1 MTSWVEKYRPVHL
14 NEVIGQE
21 HITDRLTAMVKQ
33 VHDSNTDGDFP
44 HMIFV
49 GQAGVGKTAAA
60 IALMRD
66 LWGESWEANFLELNA
81 SDTRSINDIRGQVK
95 KFATKGTI
103 GTYRNKNDEIVRIP
117 FNTVFLDEADHLTPD
132 AQAALRRM
140 MEKYSHLTRFILCC
154 NYPQRIIEPI
164 RDRCA
169 FADTRF
175 KPVSKTHLM
184 SILDRIVTDEELKIE
199 TEALGKII
207 EASKGSV
214 RKATGVLYTATRGG
228 KTVTVKSLE
237 TLLPTVGDGFNL
249 RLLQLAVEA
258 NDTKDDDIYER
269 NMAIL
274 DKHLEELYYDKGF
287 GAGEILDSLYNTVE
301 GDANMPVSLK
311 RKFYRQIAQH
321 LYWCSVSSNPL
332 LQMKTFFR
340 WVTSE

>member
-1 MTSWVEKYRPVHL
+1 
-14 NEVIGQE
+14 
-21 HITDRLTAMVKQ
+21 MVKQ
-33 VHDSNTDGDFP
+33 VHDSRSDGDFP

-49 GQAGVGKTAAA
+49 GQAGTGKTAAA
-60 IALMRD
+60 ISLMRD

-95 KFATKGTI
+95 TFATKGTI
-103 GTYRNKNDEIVRIP
+103 GTYRRADGELARIP

-175 KPVSKTHLM
+175 KPVSKANLIQ
-184 SILDRIVTDEELKIE
+184 ILNRIVDEEKLTISE
-199 TEALGKII
+199 DALAFI
-207 EASKGSV
+207 ATTSKGSV
-214 RKATGVLYTATRGG
+214 RKATGILFTATRQDGF
-228 KTVTVKSLE
+228 VNVSDLE
-237 TLLPTVGDGFNL
+237 TLLPNVGNEFNM
-249 RLLQLAVEA
+249 RLLSLAIEA

-269 NMAIL
+269 NMSIL
-274 DKHLEELYYDKGF
+274 DKHLEDLYYDKGF
-287 GAGEILDSLYNTVE
+287 GAGEILDSIYNTID
-301 GDANMPVSLK
+301 GDENMPVNLK

-321 LYWCSVSSNPL
+321 LHWCSVSSNPL